1 MGGARSHTMDE
12 SLIHLQ
18 RLSHVV
24 DEPGG
29 RAEAPRHMALPWSH
43 GPLGYIVLAQLSV
56 DAYSRGEWASVVE
69 EASVEGNL

>member
-1 MGGARSHTMDE
+1 MSHTMDE

-18 RLSHVV
+18 RFGHVV

-56 DAYSRGEWASVVE
+56 DAYSRGEWTSVVE